1 MQIIP
6 CRADRF
12 LKSQDSDLLEPI
24 VVPAVDNESQI
35 IVADQADRARV
46 YNGTKI
52 DGTQG
57 HLHWIIEPDAD
68 IADDIRIFYARRYSV
83 LRSKCGVANRP
94 QRHIAD
100 MKCAACAGIVCFYE
114 RAGREISDDRRA
126 VRACAVAN
134 NGEIR
139 QS

>member
-35 IVADQADRARV
+35 IVADQADRANV
-46 YNGTKI
+46 YKGIKI

-68 IADDIRIFYARRYSV
+68 IAGDIHIFYARRYSV
-83 LRSKCGVANRP
+83 LRSECGVAIRQ

-100 MKCAACAGIVCFYE
+100 MKCAGAMRG
-114 RAGREISDDRRA
+114 SW
-126 VRACAVAN
+126 
-134 NGEIR
+134 
-139 QS
+139 

>member
-35 IVADQADRARV
+35 IVAESI
-46 YNGTKI
+46 KI
-52 DGTQG
+52 GGTQG

-68 IADDIRIFYARRYSV
+68 IAGDIHIFYARRYGV

-114 RAGREISDDRRA
+114 RAGREIPDDRRA
-126 VRACAVAN
+126 VDASAVAD